1 MQRRFRQFLQRNIL
15 ALAQRDSFARN
26 FAVTL
31 SGTTLV
37 AAIGFVLTPFMA
49 RIYPPASYGQFAIF
63 SALVSNL
70 NTLTTLGYPGAMLL
84 PRLRQHFLA
93 LVHLSLILTVGV
105 VIAMSIALAVAA
117 PALRAFL
124 NIEELGSWLYAIP
137 FMLLLFNLNAIMFTW
152 YTRDKAFAKRA
163 GVDVSMV
170 LTSKIFTIGYG
181 LLSGGAVGGLLL
193 GEFFNRSITT
203 LVLFFGGIKKNAK
216 ELWSSF
222 NWKEI
227 KLMALKYKDFPL
239 YVLPANYLN
248 TISSQLPIFALT
260 TGFGTTAV
268 GLYSFSVS
276 LMEIPINL
284 IGSAIGPVFAQ
295 KAVEVHNDEPAR
307 LPVITLDLYNKL
319 IYLGVVPFGLIT
331 IFGDWIFK
339 FAFGAR
345 WEGAGLFTAF
355 LGYYYILKLTS
366 LATSGIYAVL
376 NKQRYLLIS
385 NIIALLARGS
395 GLGIGLYLKD
405 VKLAMLLFG
414 AGSFLSSF
422 GTDLH
427 ILYLLR
433 LPVARI
439 ALRTVVILSLVLTI
453 FYLLRLALVRV
464 GFD

>member
-1 MQRRFRQFLQRNIL
+1 M
-15 ALAQRDSFARN
+15 
-26 FAVTL
+26 
-31 SGTTLV
+31 
-37 AAIGFVLTPFMA
+37 
-49 RIYPPASYGQFAIF
+49 
-63 SALVSNL
+63 
-70 NTLTTLGYPGAMLL
+70 
-84 PRLRQHFLA
+84 
-93 LVHLSLILTVGV
+93 VHISLILTIGS
-105 VIAMSIALAVAA
+105 VIAIGIALKVAA
-117 PALRAFL
+117 PALSAFL
-124 NIEELGSWLYAIP
+124 NIEGLGRWMYAVP
-137 FMLLLFNLNAIMFTW
+137 LMLLLFNLNAIMFTW

-163 GVDVSMV
+163 GVDVSTA

-181 LLSGGAVGGLLL
+181 LLSGGAVGGLLF
-193 GEFFNRSITT
+193 GEFFNRTVT
-203 LVLFFGGIKKNAK
+203 MLALFFGGIKKNVR
-216 ELWSSF
+216 ELWTSF
-222 NWKEI
+222 NWQEI
-227 KLMALKYKDFPL
+227 KQMALEYKNFPL

-284 IGSAIGPVFAQ
+284 IGNAIGPVFAQ
-295 KAVEVHNDEPAR
+295 KAVEVHYNEPAR

-319 IYLGVVPFGLIT
+319 IYLGVIPFGFIT

-366 LATSGIYAVL
+366 LSTSGIYAVL

-385 NIIALLARGS
+385 NTSTLLARGL
-395 GLGIGLYLKD
+395 GLGIGLYFKD
-405 VKLAMLLFG
+405 VKIAMLLFG
-414 AGSFLSSF
+414 AGSFLSAF

-433 LPVARI
+433 LPIARI
-439 ALRTVVILSLVLTI
+439 ALRTILILSVMLAI
-453 FYLLRLALVRV
+453 FYSLRLALVRV
-464 GFD
+464 GFDSYL